1 VLSIGKLVAGAEQY
15 YLSTVA
21 SGLEE
26 YYTGAGE
33 ARGHWLGSAASE
45 LELSG
50 EVGADALA
58 AVLRGVSPLDGTSL
72 SGRSVPPEKRVAG
85 FDVTL
90 SAPKSV
96 SLLYA
101 LGPDAV
107 SKAVRQAHDDAV
119 SDAISYLE
127 AHVATARRGAG
138 GKRSTGTSGLLAAG
152 FCHRTSRAGDP

>member
-1 VLSIGKLVAGAEQY
+1 MLSIGKLVAGAEQY

-58 AVLRGVSPLDGTSL
+58 AVLRGVSPLVGE
-72 SGRSVPPEKRVAG
+72 PP
-85 FDVTL
+85 
-90 SAPKSV
+90 
-96 SLLYA
+96 
-101 LGPDAV
+101 
-107 SKAVRQAHDDAV
+107 VRA
-119 SDAISYLE
+119 
-127 AHVATARRGAG
+127 
-138 GKRSTGTSGLLAAG
+138 
-152 FCHRTSRAGDP
+152 RAGCRQQSGPAGPRRCRL